1 MSVLPRSC
9 TAATAAAGGGAGTA
23 AAPQN
28 RSAFVFPPPGI
39 ARQDWKIVR
48 ALGEFV
54 GVTLPYSDDEEMEDR
69 VNTLAPLTL
78 NMDEVSQSEV
88 RRERTYR

>member
-1 MSVLPRSC
+1 M
-9 TAATAAAGGGAGTA
+9 
-23 AAPQN
+23 
-28 RSAFVFPPPGI
+28 FPPPGI

-54 GVTLPYSDDEEMEDR
+54 GVTLPYGDDEEMEER
-69 VNTLAPLTL
+69 VNTLVPLTL

-88 RRERTYR
+88 RGPAGGEDVTRR